1 MKITYHISCCNF
13 VDGHIKEL
21 HTNEFYDELID
32 RLQKEDV
39 EHIQVQEAQKIF
51 DKHNT
56 GAELLLIFWV
66 ENYAKFLRLFIEII
80 SQHHK
85 SLCQDCYYM
94 ELDNDIV
101 IIKGIGAGETS
112 ISYDLD

>member
-1 MKITYHISCCNF
+1 MKIVYHIPCCNF
-13 VDGHIKEL
+13 TDGNINELLTKE
-21 HTNEFYDELID
+21 FRDELID

-39 EHIQVQEAQKIF
+39 EHIQVQETQKIF

-56 GAELLLIFWV
+56 GAELLLIFWA
-66 ENYAKFLRLFIEII
+66 ENYAKFLRLFIEIV
-80 SQHHK
+80 SKYHE
-85 SLCQDCYYM
+85 SLCQDCYYV

-101 IIKGIGAGETS
+101 IIKGVSAGETR

>member
-1 MKITYHISCCNF
+1 MK
-13 VDGHIKEL
+13 KEVVEIMML
-21 HTNEFYDELID
+21 HD
-32 RLQKEDV
+32 
-39 EHIQVQEAQKIF
+39 AQKIF
-51 DKHNT
+51 DKHNA

-66 ENYAKFLRLFIEII
+66 ENYAKFLRLFIEIV
-80 SQHHK
+80 SKYHE
-85 SLCQDCYYM
+85 SLCQDCYYV